1 MSVFIVQGSQLSP
14 GAAAELSA
22 AAGAT
27 QVTAASPG
35 VLRLS
40 GVTTPEALGDYARAH
55 RLDVTRLAALRPLRD
70 FRLLAMDMD
79 STLITIEC
87 IDEIADFAGVKPQV
101 AAITAAA
108 MRGELDFPGALRARV
123 ALLKDL
129 EASVLQRVYDER
141 LRLSPGAETLLAAA
155 RGTGLRTLLVS
166 GGFTYFTGRLQQR
179 LGLDF
184 TLANELE
191 IVGGRLTGRVNGEIV
206 DADAKA
212 ARVASACADL
222 GCGVDRAI
230 VIGDGANDLK
240 MMRGAGL
247 SVAYR
252 AKPVVQ
258 QQAGAA
264 LNFCG
269 LDGVLA
275 LCPG

>member
-1 MSVFIVQGSQLSP
+1 MS
-14 GAAAELSA
+14 
-22 AAGAT
+22 GAT
-27 QVTAASPG
+27 RVTPAGPG
-35 VLRLS
+35 VLHLF
-40 GVTTPEALGDYARAH
+40 GVTDPEGLGRHARTL
-55 RLDVTRLAALRPLRD
+55 RLDVTQLQELRPLRD

-155 RGTGLRTLLVS
+155 RAAGLRTLLVS
-166 GGFTYFTGRLQQR
+166 GGFTYFTGQLQAR

-191 IVGGRLTGRVNGEIV
+191 IVGGRLTGRVAGDIV

-212 ARVASACADL
+212 ARVASACAEL
-222 GCGVDRAI
+222 GCDVDRAI